1 MDKAMN
7 VYEFH
12 SDELPAL
19 IQGIHQGRY
28 GFSLA
33 SVQRNLKAAGIS
45 HDLARAA
52 IAQSGIFSFMLHQ
65 LQNS

>member
-1 MDKAMN
+1 MN

-19 IQGIHQGRY
+19 IQGIRQGRY

-33 SVQRNLKAAGIS
+33 SVHRSLEDAGIPK
-45 HDLARAA
+45 DLARAA

-65 LQNS
+65 LQNT

>member
-1 MDKAMN
+1 MN
-7 VYEFH
+7 LYELN
-12 SDELPAL
+12 SEGLNVL
-19 IQGIHQGRY
+19 VTKIRQGYY

-33 SVQRNLKAAGIS
+33 SIHRNLKASNIP

-65 LQNS
+65 LQK